1 MTAVTRRTLGL
12 TLLLGTA
19 LLASACSSSTT
30 TGTSAAPAPSS
41 TPAAPSAPATTP
53 DSSQPSSQPSS
64 TASAGVAGC
73 ATSGLKIK
81 VDTSQGGAAAGST
94 YVPINF
100 TNTTSSTCTMF
111 GYPGVSF
118 VTSVPG
124 SQLGRPAKRNP
135 AIQATTVTLAPG
147 AVAHATLQVAE
158 AGNYDPSACK
168 PVTAH
173 WLRVYPPN
181 QFNPIYTKYTV
192 QVCSAKLPHGLG
204 SQLGIYVVRPGAGKA
219 GQGP

>member
-1 MTAVTRRTLGL
+1 MTPVTRPALG
-12 TLLLGTA
+12 TIVLLGTA
-19 LLASACSSSTT
+19 LLAAACSSSST
-30 TGTSAAPAPSS
+30 TGTSAASAPPS
-41 TPAAPSAPATTP
+41 TPPASSAPATTP
-53 DSSQPSSQPSS
+53 GASQPATQPGA

-73 ATSGLKIK
+73 TTSGLKVK

-100 TNTTSSTCTMF
+100 TNTTSRTCTLF

-124 SQLGRPAKRNP
+124 RELGRPAKRNP
-135 AIQATTVTLAPG
+135 TDPATTVTVAPG
-147 AVAHATLQVAE
+147 AVAHATLQVAQAE
-158 AGNYDPSACK
+158 NYDPSECK

-181 QFNPIYTKYTV
+181 QFGAIYTKYTA
-192 QVCSAKLPHGLG
+192 QVCSAKLPSTLG
-204 SQLGIYVVRPGAGKA
+204 SQLGIYVVRPGPGKA

>member
-1 MTAVTRRTLGL
+1 MTPVTRHALG
-12 TLLLGTA
+12 TITLLGTA
-19 LLASACSSSTT
+19 VLAAACSSSTT
-30 TGTSAAPAPSS
+30 TGTSAASAPSS
-41 TPAAPSAPATTP
+41 TPPAPSAPATTP
-53 DSSQPSSQPSS
+53 GSSQPAPQPSV
-64 TASAGVAGC
+64 TGRPGVAGC
-73 ATSGLKIK
+73 ATAGLKIK

-94 YVPINF
+94 YVPIDF

-118 VTSVPG
+118 VTGVPG
-124 SQLGRPAKRNP
+124 SQIGRPAKRNP
-135 AIQATTVTLAPG
+135 ADQATTVTLAPG

-158 AGNYDPSACK
+158 AGNYNPSDCK

-173 WLRVYPPN
+173 WLKVYPPN
-181 QFNPIYTKYTV
+181 QFNPIYTKYTA

-204 SQLGIYVVRPGAGKA
+204 SQLGIYVVRPGPGKA

>member
-30 TGTSAAPAPSS
+30 TGTSGASAPTSK
-41 TPAAPSAPATTP
+41 PAASSAPAATP
-53 DSSQPSSQPSS
+53 APQPSVTGRP
-64 TASAGVAGC
+64 GVAGC
-73 ATSGLKIK
+73 ATSGLKVK
-81 VDTSQGGAAAGST
+81 VDTSQSGAAAGST

-118 VTSVPG
+118 VSSVPG

-135 AIQATTVTLAPG
+135 AVQATTVTLAPG

>member
-30 TGTSAAPAPSS
+30 TGTSAASAPSS
-41 TPAAPSAPATTP
+41 TPAASGAPATTP
-53 DSSQPSSQPSS
+53 ASPQPSP
-64 TASAGVAGC
+64 TGSAAATGC
-73 ATSGLKIK
+73 ATSGLKVK
-81 VDTSQGGAAAGST
+81 VDTSQSGAAAGSP

-118 VTSVPG
+118 VSSVPG

-135 AIQATTVTLAPG
+135 AVQATTVTLAPG

-181 QFNPIYTKYTV
+181 QFNPVYTKFTA

>member
-1 MTAVTRRTLGL
+1 MTAVTRHTLGM

-19 LLASACSSSTT
+19 LLAAACSSSST
-30 TGTSAAPAPSS
+30 TGTSGAAAPSS
-41 TPAAPSAPATTP
+41 APAASSAPATTP
-53 DSSQPSSQPSS
+53 ASSQPASQPSS

-73 ATSGLKIK
+73 ATSGLKVK
-81 VDTSQGGAAAGST
+81 VDTAQGGAAAGST
-94 YVPINF
+94 YVPIDF
-100 TNTTSSTCTMF
+100 TNTTGSTCTMF

-124 SQLGRPAKRNP
+124 SQIGRPAKRNP
-135 AIQATTVTLAPG
+135 ADQAATVTLAPG

-158 AGNYDPSACK
+158 AGNYDPSECK

>member
-1 MTAVTRRTLGL
+1 MTPVTRHA
-12 TLLLGTA
+12 LGTVVVLGTV
-19 LLASACSSSTT
+19 LLVGACSSSST
-30 TGTSAAPAPSS
+30 TGTSGASAPTSK
-41 TPAAPSAPATTP
+41 PAASSAPAATP
-53 DSSQPSSQPSS
+53 APQPSVTGRP
-64 TASAGVAGC
+64 GVAGC
-73 ATSGLKIK
+73 ATAGLKIK

-124 SQLGRPAKRNP
+124 SQIGRPAKRNP
-135 AIQATTVTLAPG
+135 AVQAATITLAPG

-158 AGNYDPSACK
+158 AGNYDPSLCK

-181 QFNPIYTKYTV
+181 QFNPI
-192 QVCSAKLPHGLG
+192 
-204 SQLGIYVVRPGAGKA
+204 
-219 GQGP
+219 

>member
-1 MTAVTRRTLGL
+1 MTPVTRHALG
-12 TLLLGTA
+12 TIMLLGTA
-19 LLASACSSSTT
+19 LLAAACSSSSTT
-30 TGTSAAPAPSS
+30 ATGAVPTG
-41 TPAAPSAPATTP
+41 TPAASSAPATTP
-53 DSSQPSSQPSS
+53 ASSQPASQPSS
-64 TASAGVAGC
+64 TASAGVAAC
-73 ATSGLKIK
+73 ATSGLKVK
-81 VDTSQGGAAAGST
+81 VDTAQGGAAAGST
-94 YVPINF
+94 YVPIDF
-100 TNTTSSTCTMF
+100 TNTTGSTCTMF

-124 SQLGRPAKRNP
+124 SQIGRPAKRNP
-135 AIQATTVTLAPG
+135 ADQAATVTLAPG

-158 AGNYDPSACK
+158 AGNYDPSECK

-181 QFNPIYTKYTV
+181 QFNPVYTKYTV